1 LYEKEEKKEKEKRK
15 EETMQGVVEDRKMVK
30 Q

>member
-1 LYEKEEKKEKEKRK
+1 LCEKEEKKEKEKRK